1 MRQPLRNLGHGWMAG
16 GVIALRYALGGM
28 GVGDRG
34 SDLRDGGDGLALCG
48 QVAEVEGDCPG
59 LGGH

>member
-1 MRQPLRNLGHGWMAG
+1 MAG

-34 SDLRDGGDGLALCG
+34 SGLRDGGDRLL
-48 QVAEVEGDCPG
+48 
-59 LGGH
+59 LGG